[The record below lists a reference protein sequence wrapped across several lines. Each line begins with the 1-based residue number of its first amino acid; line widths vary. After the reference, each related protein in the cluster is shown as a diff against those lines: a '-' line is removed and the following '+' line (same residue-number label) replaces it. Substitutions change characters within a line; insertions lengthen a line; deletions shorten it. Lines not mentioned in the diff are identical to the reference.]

1 MSWGAGVLF
10 GCCNY
15 LNFKQKLLSFGETA
29 RLPGYDQL
37 TMGCSVITG
46 LGCKAE
52 PRPGLPG
59 SPARIVPETE
69 PMQKRWVSEYS
80 SSAPACPCCYALE
93 IDRYGFQLRAKGTQV
108 GPPGVEGLLQQLRLY
123 WPDVGY
129 HPVCLFQ
136 VHRCPRRT
144 ANQNFQIDSRRNL
157 VTLELSKRHY
167 NLLRA

>member
-15 LNFKQKLLSFGETA
+15 LNFRQKLLSIGEPA

-52 PRPGLPG
+52 PRPELPG

-80 SSAPACPCCYALE
+80 SSAPASLCCFALE
-93 IDRYGFQLRAKGTQV
+93 IYRYGFQLRAKGTQV
-108 GPPGVEGLLQQLRLY
+108 GPLGSKVFCNNCVFTGPMWGATQR
-123 WPDVGY
+123 
-129 HPVCLFQ
+129 VCTRF
-136 VHRCPRRT
+136 
-144 ANQNFQIDSRRNL
+144 
-157 VTLELSKRHY
+157 
-167 NLLRA
+167 